1 MYMYAPESVCK
12 AVAATR
18 VRLPLHPAP
27 YPGMGIRPVSIFA
40 RGVPVLRC
48 APLSVWQATHTR
60 DNTQH
65 TTHNTRYDTSKTL
78 HDECVPHLLMGAFV
92 CCGAGMRFK
101 MDEPAT
107 LCVGY
112 PLRVYS
118 MLWVSVGQTRKEDWT
133 ISVCLKVKVVAGS
146 IRSWPSKQRNCS
158 RKRRWWW
165 KEK

>member
-1 MYMYAPESVCK
+1 MRQSPYAKQLLQHASVSPS
-12 AVAATR
+12 T
-18 VRLPLHPAP
+18 PLLTQAWAF
-27 YPGMGIRPVSIFA
+27 GQLAFSREEFLFCA
-40 RGVPVLRC
+40 
-48 APLSVWQATHTR
+48 APLCQSDRRHTHETTH
-60 DNTQH
+60 NTQH
-65 TTHNTRYDTSKTL
+65 TTYNTRYDTSKTR

-92 CCGAGMRFK
+92 CCGAGMRLK

-146 IRSWPSKQRNCS
+146 IRSWPSK
-158 RKRRWWW
+158 
-165 KEK
+165 E